1 MSNQLLQTPI
11 EYLKSVG
18 PQRGELLRKELGIH
32 RYEDLINFYPNR
44 YIDRTRYYKINEL
57 QNNPAEVQII
67 GKIIHVKTVEFGKAK
82 KRLVATFVDET
93 GEMELVWFQGHKW
106 IRESLKINVPYVI
119 FGKVTSFNGQY
130 NMAHPE
136 MELLSEHEQSLR
148 SALQPVYPST
158 ETLTNRGISNRVVN
172 KMMQQ
177 LFLETQAKFTET
189 LPQYL
194 LDELKLIP
202 KNAALFNI
210 HFPKSPEL
218 LAKAQFRLKFE
229 ELFFIQ
235 LQLISKNLVRKHK
248 IKGHPFTVIGENFN
262 NFYKNHLP
270 FELTNAQKKVLK
282 EIRNDLGSNA
292 QMNRLLQGDVGSGKT
307 IVALMAMLIALDNG
321 FQSCLMAPTEILANQ
336 HFNGLTELLNPET
349 SGLNIN
355 IKILTGSTKTS
366 ERKIIHEELENGSL
380 HILIGTHALL
390 EDKVQFHNLG
400 LAIID
405 EQHRFGVEQRSKLWK
420 KGSNL
425 PQSFQRKEVEAIK
438 QKYQTARPSTYAL
451 LKELKN
457 QNKKKST
464 QAEAILWECL
474 RNKNLNYK
482 FRRQHIIDMFIAD
495 FICLEKKLIIEVDGG
510 YHDTAEQKEAD
521 ELRTEILNEIG
532 FKVIRFTN
540 EEVIGNI
547 ENVIKKISA
556 TLESLSFGE
565 VGEATIPPHILVMT
579 ATPIP
584 RTLAMSLYGDLDVSV
599 IDELPPGR
607 KPIQTVHRY
616 DSNRLKVWKFI
627 KDEIAKGR
635 QIYIVYP
642 LIQESE
648 TMDYKDLMDGYES
661 ISRDFPLPNYS
672 ISIVHGKM
680 KPAEKDSE
688 MKRFAEGKT
697 NIMVATTVIE
707 VGVNVPNASVM
718 IIESAERFGLSQL
731 HQLRGRVG
739 RGAEQSYCILMTSHK
754 LSNES
759 KIRLETMC
767 KTNDGFEIAEVDLKL
782 RGPGD
787 IMGKQQSGV
796 LNLQIAD
803 LVKDKDILIL
813 ARNKAIELLK
823 KDASMTLPE
832 HQTLK
837 QIFIEMTKKKNIWN
851 YIS

>member
-1 MSNQLLQTPI
+1 MSYQLLQTPI
-11 EYLKSVG
+11 EYLKGVG

-67 GKIIHVKTVEFGKAK
+67 GKIINIKTVEFGKAK

-106 IRESLKINVPYVI
+106 IRESLKINIPYVI

-136 MELLSEHEQSLR
+136 MELLNEHEQSLR

-235 LQLISKNLVRKHK
+235 LQLITKNLVRKHK
-248 IKGHPFTVIGENFN
+248 IKGHPFTIIGENFN

-336 HFNGLTELLNPET
+336 HFNGLTELAST
-349 SGLNIN
+349 LNIN

-390 EDKVQFHNLG
+390 EDKVQFQNLG

-420 KGSNL
+420 K
-425 PQSFQRKEVEAIK
+425 
-438 QKYQTARPSTYAL
+438 
-451 LKELKN
+451 
-457 QNKKKST
+457 
-464 QAEAILWECL
+464 
-474 RNKNLNYK
+474 
-482 FRRQHIIDMFIAD
+482 
-495 FICLEKKLIIEVDGG
+495 
-510 YHDTAEQKEAD
+510 
-521 ELRTEILNEIG
+521 NE
-532 FKVIRFTN
+532 
-540 EEVIGNI
+540 
-547 ENVIKKISA
+547 
-556 TLESLSFGE
+556 
-565 VGEATIPPHILVMT
+565 IPPHVLVMT

-707 VGVNVPNASVM
+707 VGVNIPNASVM

-803 LVKDKDILIL
+803 LVKDKDILVV
-813 ARNKAIELLK
+813 ARNEAIKLLK
-823 KDASMTLPE
+823 KDSSMSLPE
-832 HQTLK
+832 HQTLR
-837 QIFIEMTKKKNIWN
+837 QIFIELTKKKNIWN

>member
-11 EYLKSVG
+11 EYLKGVG

-57 QNNPAEVQII
+57 NNNPAEVQII

-106 IRESLKINVPYVI
+106 IRESLKLNIPYVI

-136 MELLSEHEQSLR
+136 MELLNEHEQSLR

-158 ETLTNRGISNRVVN
+158 ETLTNRGVSNRVVN

-177 LFLETQAKFTET
+177 LFLETQAKFIET

-210 HFPKSPEL
+210 HFPKSAEL

-235 LQLISKNLVRKHK
+235 LQLITKNLVRKHK
-248 IKGHPFTVIGENFN
+248 IKGHPFTIIGENFN

-307 IVALMAMLIALDNG
+307 IVALMVMLIALDNG

-336 HFNGLTELLNPET
+336 HFNGLTELAKD
-349 SGLNIN
+349 LNIN

-390 EDKVQFHNLG
+390 EDKVQFQNLG

-420 KGSNL
+420 KGSSL
-425 PQSFQRKEVEAIK
+425 PQSFQRKEVEKVIY
-438 QKYQTARPSTYAL
+438 KYMTARPSTYKL
-451 LKELKN
+451 LKELQIK
-457 QNKKKST
+457 NKKEST
-464 QAEAILWECL
+464 QAEKILWEAL
-474 RNKNLNYK
+474 RAKK
-482 FRRQHIIDMFIAD
+482 IGFKIRRQHIIDIFIAD
-495 FICLEKKLIIEVDGG
+495 FVCLEKNLIIEVDGG
-510 YHDTAEQKEAD
+510 YHNTKEQKEAD
-521 ELRTEILNEIG
+521 ELRTQILNEIG

-540 EEVIGNI
+540 EQVINNLDFVI
-547 ENVIKKISA
+547 ENITK
-556 TLESLSFGE
+556 TLESLSSGE
-565 VGEATIPPHILVMT
+565 VGEAIIPPHILVMT

-680 KPAEKDSE
+680 KPAEKDAE

-754 LSNES
+754 LSNDS

-823 KDASMTLPE
+823 KDASLSLPE